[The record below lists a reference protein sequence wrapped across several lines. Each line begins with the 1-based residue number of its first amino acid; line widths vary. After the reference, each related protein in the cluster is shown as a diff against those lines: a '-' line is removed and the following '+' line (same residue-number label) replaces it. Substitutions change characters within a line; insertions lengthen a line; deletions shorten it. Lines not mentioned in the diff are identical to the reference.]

1 MMTLLKLIATIGA
14 FISTTIII
22 IIMLGLIAFFL
33 AVNVQFIKEN
43 LDNRQ

>member
-1 MMTLLKLIATIGA
+1 MMTLLTLITAIGA
-14 FISTTIII
+14 FISKAITIII
-22 IIMLGLIAFFL
+22 ILGLIVFFL